1 MAMPDESSETSGQA
15 GISRRTFLR
24 IGGAAVGSLLVACG
38 GAAPA
43 TPAAEAPAASTAAA
57 AAATAAPAAAT
68 AAAPAAATAVV
79 PAVNTGAKQTVRYL
93 SWWFEEG
100 NRGKTW
106 NAFIKEFND
115 SHKDIE
121 IKAENIPFDAYTT
134 KTIVAAQSGKLDGD
148 ILQATP
154 ELAPRLIKADLL
166 FPLDDVLVRN
176 NITDL
181 SSAHDAMRKDG
192 HLYGLDMVT
201 VAFGILYNKKR
212 YDDAKITPA
221 KTPEEWVEVSKA
233 LTNRDKQQYG
243 LWANHLV
250 NEASD
255 FWFQLEEWAMPYGG
269 LWAKGKTPLLTSDP
283 IIKGLKLFKQMYD
296 VAFPQGADGATGQRL
311 FGTGAIAQGLYVSAA
326 VGGLKPL
333 FPDLYPQLRS
343 APIPWASNTSIARI
357 HPMMINKA
365 SDVKDAAL
373 EFVTYMYKPDN
384 YRRMVE
390 GCEDVIFS
398 MPSAA
403 DPAYREKLQ
412 WLKPGYDGV
421 KYVTPFDVVGDFI
434 YNFQEFG
441 QIVITNFANV
451 LNAGKSVEDAMAQAQ
466 KEAEAL
472 AARIK

>member
-1 MAMPDESSETSGQA
+1 MNAKQMTRRNFLKAAASAA
-15 GISRRTFLR
+15 G
-24 IGGAAVGSLLVACG
+24 VGILAACG

-43 TPAAEAPAASTAAA
+43 TPSSGGGAAAAPTAASAPAA
-57 AAATAAPAAAT
+57 
-68 AAAPAAATAVV
+68 
-79 PAVNTGAKQTVRYL
+79 NTGAKQTVRYL

-115 SHKDIE
+115 SHPDIE

-154 ELAPRLIKADLL
+154 ELAPRLIKGDLL
-166 FPLDDVLVRN
+166 YPLDDVLTRN
-176 NITDL
+176 NIKDL

-192 HLYGLDMVT
+192 KLYGLDMVT
-201 VAFGILYNKKR
+201 VAFGILYNQDR
-212 YDDAKITPA
+212 YDEAKITPA
-221 KTPEEWVEVSKA
+221 KTPDEWVEVSKA
-233 LTNRDKQQYG
+233 LTNRDAQKYG

-250 NEASD
+250 SEASD
-255 FWFQLEEWAMPYGG
+255 FWFQLEEWAMPYDGV
-269 LWAKGKTPLLTSDP
+269 WAKGKEPLLTSEP
-283 IIKGLKLFKQMYD
+283 IIKGLTLFKQMYD

-311 FGTGAIAQGLYVSAA
+311 FGTGATAQGLFVSAA

-333 FPDLYPQLRS
+333 FPDLYPKLRS
-343 APIPWASNTSIARI
+343 APIPWASNKSIARI
-357 HPMMINKA
+357 HPMMINKDSA
-365 SDVKDAAL
+365 VKDAAL

-390 GCEDVIFS
+390 GCEDVIFAQ
-398 MPSAA
+398 PSAA
-403 DPAYREKLQ
+403 RKEYLDKLQ

-421 KYVTPFDVVGDFI
+421 TYVTPFDVVGDFV

-441 QIVITNFANV
+441 QIVITNFADV
-451 LNAGKSVEDAMAQAQ
+451 LNAGKSVEDAMAKAQ
-466 KEAEAL
+466 TEAQAL
-472 AARIK
+472 AERIK

>member
-1 MAMPDESSETSGQA
+1 MISQKSQQMSRRNFLKAAAVTGVGAALAACAMP
-15 GISRRTFLR
+15 
-24 IGGAAVGSLLVACG
+24 

-43 TPAAEAPAASTAAA
+43 GSSA
-57 AAATAAPAAAT
+57 
-68 AAAPAAATAVV
+68 

-100 NRGKTW
+100 NRGATW
-106 NAFIKEFND
+106 NAFIKEFNE
-115 SHKDIE
+115 SQSDIE
-121 IKAENIPFDAYTT
+121 VVAENIPFDAYTT
-134 KTIVAAQSGKLDGD
+134 KTIVGAQSGKLDGD
-148 ILQATP
+148 IVMATP

-166 FPLDDVLVRN
+166 LPLDDVLTRN

-201 VAFGILYNKKR
+201 VAFGILYNNAR
-212 YDDAKITPA
+212 YEEAGITPA
-221 KTPEEWVEVSKA
+221 TTPEEWVEVSKA
-233 LTNRDKQQYG
+233 LTDRDNQKYG

-255 FWFQLEEWAMPYGG
+255 FWFQLEEWCMPYDGV
-269 LWAKGKTPLLTSDP
+269 WAEGKTPLLTSEP
-283 IIKGLKLFKQMYD
+283 IIKGLKLFKDMYD

-311 FGTGAIAQGLYVSAA
+311 FGTGATAQGLFVSAA

-333 FPDLYPQLRS
+333 FPDLYPELRS
-343 APIPWASNTSIARI
+343 APIPWASNKSIARI
-357 HPMMINKA
+357 HPMMINKDSA
-365 SDVKDAAL
+365 VRDAAL

-390 GCEDVIFS
+390 GCEDVIFAQ
-398 MPSAA
+398 PSAA
-403 DPAYREKLQ
+403 RPEYLENLH

-421 KYVTPFDVVGDFI
+421 TYVTPFDVVGDFV
-434 YNFQEFG
+434 YNFQELG

-451 LNAGKSVEDAMAQAQ
+451 LNAGKTVEEAMEAAQ

-472 AARIK
+472 AERIA